1 MSHPLALL
9 AVANMSSSTAIV
21 PALRKAVSVLEGVDD
36 EAARTLRR
44 HITELSVFRRQM
56 RRFWTRASRKSTP
69 KSTDTGDEQPAGGV
83 EGTPPTSDQQE
94 TSSEEEEAVIASVS
108 TKKTPEV
115 KWESNAAVAST
126 PTERKSS
133 PVRRS
138 YADVIVGAKP
148 QSVVEVVRPLA
159 GRQLKATPTP
169 PKSPSTNM
177 RIAERQR
184 KRAARQEARWQ
195 SHIARRGWLTAKQEI
210 DSGEEAAM
218 VAEVET
224 ARSDTGVR
232 KPVKPPP
239 PLPSARNN
247 LSQ

>member
-9 AVANMSSSTAIV
+9 AVANMSFSTAIV

-44 HITELSVFRRQM
+44 HINELSVFRRQT

-69 KSTDTGDEQPAGGV
+69 KSTGTGDEQPAGGV
-83 EGTPPTSDQQE
+83 EGTPPTSEQQE
-94 TSSEEEEAVIASVS
+94 TSSEEEAVIASVS
-108 TKKTPEV
+108 TRKTPEA

-126 PTERKSS
+126 PTEKESP

-159 GRQLKATPTP
+159 GRQLKVTPTP

-195 SHIARRGWLTAKQEI
+195 SHMARRGWLTAKQEL

-224 ARSDTGVR
+224 APSDTGVR

-239 PLPSARNN
+239 APPSARNN

>member
-1 MSHPLALL
+1 MSF
-9 AVANMSSSTAIV
+9 STAIV

-44 HITELSVFRRQM
+44 HINELSVFRRQT

-69 KSTDTGDEQPAGGV
+69 KSTGTGDEQPAGGV
-83 EGTPPTSDQQE
+83 EGTPPTSEQQE
-94 TSSEEEEAVIASVS
+94 TSSEEEAVIASVS
-108 TKKTPEV
+108 TRKTPEAN
-115 KWESNAAVAST
+115 WESNAAVAST
-126 PTERKSS
+126 PTEKESP

-169 PKSPSTNM
+169 PKSPSANM

-195 SHIARRGWLTAKQEI
+195 SHMARRGWLTAKQEL

-224 ARSDTGVR
+224 APSDTGVR

-239 PLPSARNN
+239 APPSARNN

>member
-9 AVANMSSSTAIV
+9 AVANMSFSTAIV

-44 HITELSVFRRQM
+44 HINELSVFRRQT

-69 KSTDTGDEQPAGGV
+69 KSTGTGDEQPAGGV
-83 EGTPPTSDQQE
+83 EGTPPTSEQQE
-94 TSSEEEEAVIASVS
+94 TSSEEEAVIASVS
-108 TKKTPEV
+108 TRKTPEA
-115 KWESNAAVAST
+115 KWESNVAVAST
-126 PTERKSS
+126 PTEKESP

-169 PKSPSTNM
+169 PKSPSSNM

-195 SHIARRGWLTAKQEI
+195 SHMARRGWLTAKREL

-224 ARSDTGVR
+224 APPDTGVR

-239 PLPSARNN
+239 PPPSARHN